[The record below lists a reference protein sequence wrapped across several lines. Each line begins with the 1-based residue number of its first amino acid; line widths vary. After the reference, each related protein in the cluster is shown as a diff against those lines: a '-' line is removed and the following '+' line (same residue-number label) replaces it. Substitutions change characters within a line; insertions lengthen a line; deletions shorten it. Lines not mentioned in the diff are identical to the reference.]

1 MAKKHV
7 TWWQRFGN
15 ISQVVQ
21 ASVAII
27 GIGAILFQVN
37 EIRTNSRAA
46 SARQIYLAYLDL
58 AFKNP
63 ELAAPDYDRIKAA
76 DQNTRGRYETFVSYF
91 LYACEEA
98 LAVFER
104 EREWKD
110 SCEYD
115 VKYHLPFLC
124 DKNKTDPA
132 FLKTYSDKTQSFVQ
146 SAMTRAGVA
155 SPECKL
161 RKP

>member
-1 MAKKHV
+1 MAKTSV
-7 TWWQRFGN
+7 SWWQRFGN
-15 ISQVVQ
+15 ISQLVQ

-37 EIRTNSRAA
+37 EIRSNSRAA

-63 ELAAPDYDRIKAA
+63 ELAAPDYDRIKTA
-76 DQNTRGRYETFVSYF
+76 DQNTRLRYETFVSYF

-98 LAVFER
+98 IAVFGR

-115 VKYHLPFLC
+115 VRYHLPFLC
-124 DKNKTDPA
+124 EKNRSDPA

-155 SPECKL
+155 GSECKL